1 MRLIVRWLIITV
13 SLFLAAWIVP
23 GIEVVGGNAWLVY
36 GIMAIILGLANV
48 LIKPLLKFLSCGII
62 LLTFGLF
69 SLVINAAMLLLSS
82 RIAESWFNISFHVN
96 DFWSALLGGL
106 IVSIVG
112 TILNA
117 ILLDKKNSRH
127 KS

>member
-1 MRLIVRWLIITV
+1 MRLLVRWLIITV

-23 GIEVVGGNAWLVY
+23 GIEVVGGNAWLIY
-36 GIMAIILGLANV
+36 GIMAMILGLANM

-82 RIAESWFNISFHVN
+82 RIAETWFNVSFHVQG
-96 DFWSALLGGL
+96 FWSALLGGL
-106 IVSIVG
+106 IVSIVS

-117 ILLDKKNSRH
+117 ILLDKKNNNR
-127 KS
+127 KR

>member
-96 DFWSALLGGL
+96 DFWTALLGGL

-117 ILLDKKNSRH
+117 ILLDKKNSRR

>member
-1 MRLIVRWLIITV
+1 MRLLVRWLIITV

-23 GIEVVGGNAWLVY
+23 GIEVVGGNAWLIY
-36 GIMAIILGLANV
+36 GIMAMILGLANM

-82 RIAESWFNISFHVN
+82 RIAETWFNVSFHVQ

-106 IVSIVG
+106 IVSIVS

-117 ILLDKKNSRH
+117 ILLDKKNNNR
-127 KS
+127 KR

>member
-82 RIAESWFNISFHVN
+82 RIAESWFNVSFHVN

-117 ILLDKKNSRH
+117 ILLDKKNSRR

>member
-1 MRLIVRWLIITV
+1 MRLLVRWLIITV

-23 GIEVVGGNAWLVY
+23 GIEVVGGNAWLIY
-36 GIMAIILGLANV
+36 GIMAMILGLANI

-69 SLVINAAMLLLSS
+69 SLVINAAMLMLSS
-82 RIAESWFNISFHVN
+82 RIAETWFNVSFHVQ

-117 ILLDKKNSRH
+117 ILLDKKTNNH

>member
-106 IVSIVG
+106 IVSI
-112 TILNA
+112 A
-117 ILLDKKNSRH
+117 
-127 KS
+127 

>member
-1 MRLIVRWLIITV
+1 MKLIVQWLIITV
-13 SLFLAAWIVP
+13 SLFLAEWIVP
-23 GIEVVGGNAWLVY
+23 GIEVVGGNAWVIY

-69 SLVINAAMLLLSS
+69 SLVINAAMLMLSS
-82 RIAESWFNISFHVN
+82 RIAETWFNVSFHVK

-112 TILNA
+112 TVLNS
-117 ILLDKKNSRH
+117 ILLDKKNNRR

>member
-1 MRLIVRWLIITV
+1 MRLLVQWFIITV

-23 GIEVVGGNAWLVY
+23 GIEVIGGNAWLVY
-36 GIMAIILGLANV
+36 GVMAIILGLANV

-69 SLVINAAMLLLSS
+69 SLVINAAMLLMSS
-82 RIAESWFNISFHVN
+82 RIAETWFDVSFHVQ
-96 DFWSALLGGL
+96 DFWSALLGGV

-117 ILLDKKNSRH
+117 ILLDKKKIHR
-127 KS
+127 KK

>member
-1 MRLIVRWLIITV
+1 MRLLVRWLIVTV

-23 GIEVVGGNAWLVY
+23 GIEVVGGNAWLIY
-36 GIMAIILGLANV
+36 GIMAMILGLANM

-82 RIAESWFNISFHVN
+82 RIAETWFNVSFHVQ

-106 IVSIVG
+106 IVSIVS

-117 ILLDKKNSRH
+117 ILLDKKNNNR
-127 KS
+127 KR

>member
-82 RIAESWFNISFHVN
+82 RIAESWFNVSFHVN